1 MTDAVQQRLE
11 RKPYAMTVRKCTVEH
26 VFGTIKFW
34 MGSAHLLMKGL
45 ANVSTEISLH
55 CLAYNMRRVM
65 SILGVAN
72 LIQAMRLMRA

>member
-1 MTDAVQQRLE
+1 MQARLD
-11 RKPYAMTVRKCTVEH
+11 KNHGAMRLRGSTVEH

-65 SILGVAN
+65 SILGISEMLN
-72 LIQAMRLMRA
+72 AMRLMRA